1 MIRPLPLSLCLIGA
15 FSSVSAG
22 AAERVY
28 SVSSFD
34 RLRVDG
40 PFRVIVTTGVSP
52 GGKAEGDPAA
62 IDQIDMRVEGT
73 TLILRAGAG
82 GWGERPVSAGGGTP
96 LIRLATPMLRAATM
110 FGGGDVTITGK
121 MRAQRVE
128 LTMTGSG
135 TMRAG
140 GVDAD
145 QFVGMVTGSGSM
157 TLAGRAAKVRLS
169 TDGPARMEA
178 GGLVADDLTVRTDG
192 NGEMTAQAR
201 YTATIASAGVGS
213 VTIYGKPTCTIR
225 GNANG
230 PVNCGNV
237 MSPVPQAA
245 R

>member
-1 MIRPLPLSLCLIGA
+1 MIRPLLVSLCLIGA
-15 FSSVSAG
+15 LPAAAH

-28 SVSSFD
+28 AVSSFE

-62 IDQIDMRVEGT
+62 TDQIDMRVEGT
-73 TLILRAGAG
+73 TLILRSGSG
-82 GWGERPVSAGGGTP
+82 GWSERPAGSGGGTP

-110 FGGGDVTITGK
+110 FGGGDVTINGK
-121 MRAQRVE
+121 MRAQSVE
-128 LTMTGSG
+128 LSMTGSG
-135 TMRAG
+135 TMRAD

-145 QFVGMVTGSGSM
+145 QFVGTVTGSGTM
-157 TLAGRAAKVRLS
+157 TVAGRAAKVRLS
-169 TDGPARMEA
+169 TNGPSRMAA
-178 GGLVADDLTVRTDG
+178 GALVAGDLTVRTDG
-192 NGEMTAQAR
+192 NGEMIAQAR
-201 YTATIASAGVGS
+201 YTAVIASAGVGS
-213 VTIYGKPTCTIR
+213 VTIYGTPTCTVR

-237 MSPVPQAA
+237 TPPAPPQAS